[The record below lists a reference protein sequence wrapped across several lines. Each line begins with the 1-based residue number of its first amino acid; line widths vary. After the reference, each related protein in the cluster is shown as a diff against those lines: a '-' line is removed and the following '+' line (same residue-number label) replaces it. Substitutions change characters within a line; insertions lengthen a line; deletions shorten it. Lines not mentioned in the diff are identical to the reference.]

1 MCSRITVFLHLVI
14 DFGCWNLLV
23 IVNTSL
29 LALRD
34 ALHLNLPIPT
44 LFSLITPLLFET
56 EQEAAQEYD
65 DTEAGYNGDEDYAE
79 LRETTEYC
87 VTDGAVSYFLVC

>member
-1 MCSRITVFLHLVI
+1 MCSCIAVFLHLVI
-14 DFGCWNLLV
+14 EFGCWHLLV
-23 IVNTSL
+23 IVDTSL

-34 ALHLNLPIPT
+34 APHLNLLVPT

-65 DTEAGYNGDEDYAE
+65 DTEAGYNRDEDYAE

-87 VTDGAVSYFLVC
+87 VTDGAVCYFLVC

>member
-1 MCSRITVFLHLVI
+1 MCRRIAVFLHLVI
-14 DFGCWNLLV
+14 EFGCWHLLV
-23 IVNTSL
+23 IVDTSL

-34 ALHLNLPIPT
+34 ALHLNLPAPT
-44 LFSLITPLLFET
+44 LFSLIVPLLFET

-79 LRETTEYC
+79 LREAAKYC